1 MSHAKALYKNNMI
14 GLPTKVSVFDDLPT
28 SVTLSQV
35 NSSAGVSGTKSN
47 IDIAYDETGTR
58 VSYSVKNNGTGIDYT
73 EVSVPGVGVFRSTSG
88 ATGFSLDR
96 QDLVA
101 GGFREGNFAYFPV
114 TDAQGNVRGYA
125 TTEGL
130 VSAMDYYPYGTVVDL
145 VVDNTD
151 SRSRWQSKEFDGEH
165 GKYYFGARFFDPT
178 FAMWLSP
185 DPAGQFSNPYTY
197 GGDPVNAVD
206 YDGKLSWASFGK
218 AALAVAGLGVAA
230 GVAPAVALGAG
241 MTVDAMAGGSLSMGM
256 LGLSATP
263 AMFTGP
269 ASSYLSGGD
278 RNDIGNS
285 FVNGLFMDAL
295 GGVASA
301 SAMMTTLSHVQRC
314 GYGEDCT
321 KVARDVFHGGFF
333 VDNVGNMIGL
343 GNVKFMGGT
352 ADWFELRDINSDWD
366 GVSDYYQGNVVYSR
380 GYLDVVKNFGI
391 SGGGDHLGHAV
402 MAVDRE
408 NKETIAHEL
417 NHVRQTENIGHRWLY
432 LFNYLDNN
440 GWSPFPNDAY
450 YSNKMEMDSYYKAF
464 LYKNGCIDVYG
475 NEIGEWTHEEMS
487 RAFYK
492 GGQYTVNG
500 FTYYRSEGDSYSHKH
515 PEVVY
520 DDWFWYENWWK
531 DY

>member
-1 MSHAKALYKNNMI
+1 MSHAKALYKNNMM

-101 GGFREGNFAYFPV
+101 GGFRKGNFAYFPV

-185 DPAGQFSNPYTY
+185 DPAGQYLNPYSY

-206 YDGKLSWASFGK
+206 LDGRWSWKSIGK
-218 AALAVAGLGVAA
+218 GALAVAGL

-241 MTVDAMAGGSLSMGM
+241 MTVDAMAGGTLSLGM

-269 ASSYLSGGD
+269 ASSYLSGGNM
-278 RNDIGNS
+278 NDIGNS

-295 GGVASA
+295 GGVVSA
-301 SAMMTTLSHVQRC
+301 SAMMTTLSYVQRC

-321 KVARDVFHGGFF
+321 KVARDAFHGGFF

-391 SGGGDHLGHAV
+391 SGGGDHFTHAV

-464 LYKNGCIDVYG
+464 LYENGCIDVFG
-475 NEIGEWTHEEMS
+475 NEINTDKWTHMEMS
-487 RAFYK
+487 EWFY
-492 GGQYTVNG
+492 NG
-500 FTYYRSEGDSYSHKH
+500 TFDEYGIRLTYGYADEH
-515 PEVVY
+515 PEVREKY
-520 DDWFWYENWWK
+520 GPSWTWRR

>member
-1 MSHAKALYKNNMI
+1 
-14 GLPTKVSVFDDLPT
+14 
-28 SVTLSQV
+28 
-35 NSSAGVSGTKSN
+35 
-47 IDIAYDETGTR
+47 
-58 VSYSVKNNGTGIDYT
+58 
-73 EVSVPGVGVFRSTSG
+73 
-88 ATGFSLDR
+88 
-96 QDLVA
+96 
-101 GGFREGNFAYFPV
+101 
-114 TDAQGNVRGYA
+114 
-125 TTEGL
+125 
-130 VSAMDYYPYGTVVDL
+130 
-145 VVDNTD
+145 
-151 SRSRWQSKEFDGEH
+151 
-165 GKYYFGARFFDPT
+165 
-178 FAMWLSP
+178 MWLTP

-197 GGDPVNAVD
+197 GGDLVNAVD

-241 MTVDAMAGGSLSMGM
+241 MGADAMI
-256 LGLSATP
+256 
-263 AMFTGP
+263 TGP
-269 ASSYLSGGD
+269 LSSYVSGGKKG
-278 RNDIGNS
+278 DIANS
-285 FVNGLFMDAL
+285 F
-295 GGVASA
+295 
-301 SAMMTTLSHVQRC
+301 
-314 GYGEDCT
+314 DCT
-321 KVARDVFHGGFF
+321 KVAKDAFHGGFF

-391 SGGGDHLGHAV
+391 SGGGDHFGHAV

>member
-1 MSHAKALYKNNMI
+1 MSHAKALYKNNMM
-14 GLPTKVSVFDDLPT
+14 GLPTKVSVFD
-28 SVTLSQV
+28 
-35 NSSAGVSGTKSN
+35 
-47 IDIAYDETGTR
+47 DIAYDETGTR

-101 GGFREGNFAYFPV
+101 GGFRKGNFAYFPV

-151 SRSRWQSKEFDGEH
+151 SRSRWQSKEFDGDH

-185 DPAGQFSNPYTY
+185 DPAGQYLNSYSY
-197 GGDPVNAVD
+197 GGDPINAVD

-241 MTVDAMAGGSLSMGM
+241 MGADAMAGGSLSMGM

-285 FVNGLFMDAL
+285 FVNGLFMDVF
-295 GGVASA
+295 GGVAGA
-301 SAMMTTLSHVQRC
+301 SGAMTTLSYAQRC
-314 GYGEDCT
+314 IYGEDCAR
-321 KVARDVFHGGFF
+321 VARDGIHGGFF
-333 VDNVGNMIGL
+333 VDNIGNMIGL

-391 SGGGDHLGHAV
+391 SGGGDHFGHAV

-417 NHVRQTENIGHRWLY
+417 NHVRQTENIGYRWLY

-464 LYKNGCIDVYG
+464 LYKAGCIHVFG
-475 NEIGEWTHEEMS
+475 NEINTDNWTHEEMS
-487 RAFYK
+487 GIFYNGGSFIDRK
-492 GGQYTVNG
+492 GITREQKS
-500 FTYYRSEGDSYSHKH
+500 YRTTRDVDYG
-515 PEVVY
+515 P
-520 DDWFWYENWWK
+520 DWVWHENWWK